1 MPYSNIN
8 FTHIPPAMNVTAQ
21 FYDAEIRSE
30 KGLRGEM
37 RTDFVKL
44 NRFLEKYAPMLQSKA
59 IPYGIFKVNEK
70 YYSNEVRKK
79 LMIIIGQAYL
89 PAPDKRTL
97 VLGFAFVSDYD
108 KEGVRF
114 SYYGGSGKYSIFINN
129 GQEIEFRVPVS
140 EMSYRVS
147 GRSYDYTRGYSYTVE
162 KSKTGA
168 TQLKNII
175 KDYAGDY
182 EYQVRRLAKEYEA
195 ESLLDLTKKHC
206 IKLNPEAEKWNY
218 ELIVNSS
225 SNRSK
230 YDKREISEVSNGNRL
245 KAECGYYSM
254 PFWFDG
260 YTDDW
265 LNHPDYRQCPEVEE
279 DDDDDYED
287 NTLEIKA
294 KTFCKVKA
302 RDCFLYFAQNNQGII
317 LLIAVTKISN
327 FNEST
332 MLADY
337 IIPLID

>member
-8 FTHIPPAMNVTAQ
+8 FDHIPPAMNVTAQ

-44 NRFLEKYAPMLQSKA
+44 NRFLEKYSPMLQSKA
-59 IPYGIFKVNEK
+59 IPYGIFKITDT
-70 YYSNEVRKK
+70 YYDDNRKK
-79 LMIIIGQAYL
+79 LAIIIGQAYL
-89 PAPDKRTL
+89 PAPDKKTL
-97 VLGFAFVSDYD
+97 VLGFATVSDYD
-108 KEGVRF
+108 DAGVRF
-114 SYYGGSGKYSIFINN
+114 EKTWFSKYSIVINN
-129 GQEIEFRVPVS
+129 GQEIEFRVPAQ
-140 EMSYRVS
+140 EMSYKVS
-147 GRSYDYTRGYSYTVE
+147 GRTYDYTRGYTYMIE
-162 KSKTGA
+162 KAKTGA

-175 KDYAGDY
+175 KDYAR
-182 EYQVRRLAKEYEA
+182 EYLVEIRRLSKEYEA
-195 ESLLDLTKKHC
+195 ELLLDLTKKHC
-206 IKLNPEAEKWNY
+206 IKLNPEAKKWNY

-225 SNRSK
+225 SSTKWERK
-230 YDKREISEVSNGNRL
+230 EIQQVSNGNKL
-245 KAECGYYSM
+245 KDECGFYSQ

-260 YTDDW
+260 YMDEW
-265 LNHPDYRQCPEVEE
+265 VNHPDYRQCPEVEE
-279 DDDDDYED
+279 DNDDDDYED
-287 NTLEIKA
+287 TTLDIKA
-294 KTFCKVKA
+294 QTFCRVKA